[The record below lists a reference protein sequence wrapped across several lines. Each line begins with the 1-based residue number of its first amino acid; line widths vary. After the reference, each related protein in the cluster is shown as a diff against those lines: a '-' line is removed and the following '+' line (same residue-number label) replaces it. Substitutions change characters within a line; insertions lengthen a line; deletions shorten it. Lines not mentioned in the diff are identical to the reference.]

1 MKKLIWTNTALEDV
15 ERIKQNIEQD
25 SIIYADRY
33 TRNFLDKITL
43 LTGLPELEKP
53 LKIGEKFDK
62 MNFRE
67 KLISNYNVIYLVED
81 GGIYIITVVHTA
93 RDRKHIRIAVRN
105 FYKMRKDKK

>member
-1 MKKLIWTNTALEDV
+1 MNELIWTNTALEDV

-33 TRNFLDKITL
+33 TRNFLNKITL
-43 LTGLPELEKP
+43 LIEHSELGKT
-53 LKIGEKFDK
+53 LMFGKKYDM

-81 GGIYIITVVHTA
+81 GRIYIITVVHTA
-93 RDRKHIRIAVRN
+93 RDRKHIRVAVRN
-105 FYKMRKDKK
+105 FSKMRKGKK